1 MEAIRKATSCRVID
15 LLDAFV
21 ANGVIE
27 ALINILDE
35 HGIKELKQIEDTH
48 WHDRTED
55 ENDLREI

>member
-35 HGIKELKQIEDTH
+35 HGIKELK
-48 WHDRTED
+48 
-55 ENDLREI
+55 